1 MARQNY
7 VTTKGLGER
16 VNSASPNSR
25 SPARRS
31 QNNNFMGEG
40 LNPLATASNPSGTE
54 IDSRIL
60 DDPVAPRTFQE
71 QNSPFHK
78 ANLSSNLGEND
89 TEDIN
94 RDTSPRVDLNQL
106 AHANRQR

>member
-1 MARQNY
+1 
-7 VTTKGLGER
+7 
-16 VNSASPNSR
+16 
-25 SPARRS
+25 
-31 QNNNFMGEG
+31 MGEG

-60 DDPVAPRTFQE
+60 DDPVASRTLGTFQE

-78 ANLSSNLGEND
+78 ANLSSNMGEND
-89 TEDIN
+89 AVTEDIN

>member
-1 MARQNY
+1 
-7 VTTKGLGER
+7 
-16 VNSASPNSR
+16 
-25 SPARRS
+25 
-31 QNNNFMGEG
+31 MGEG

-106 AHANRQR
+106 ANANRQQWEDAAALQFE